1 MITNMSK
8 AKSILS
14 EDSSKSEA
22 AEIILPRYLLTDTI
36 AQNKSVATTSRVK
49 SKSASPTRTPT
60 TKTNSKKYKE
70 TPAAPKVNA
79 NEETNK
85 SIIKHH
91 SGDVKVVV
99 IVSVLVTFIV
109 LLYQKYIS
117 AGGNASISNLIQGNF
132 HLAVWTF
139 IILNI
144 ALYHVF
150 G

>member
-1 MITNMSK
+1 M
-8 AKSILS
+8 
-14 EDSSKSEA
+14 
-22 AEIILPRYLLTDTI
+22 
-36 AQNKSVATTSRVK
+36 
-49 SKSASPTRTPT
+49 
-60 TKTNSKKYKE
+60 
-70 TPAAPKVNA
+70 NA
-79 NEETNK
+79 NEDTNK

-91 SGDVKVVV
+91 GGDVKVVM
-99 IVSVLVTFIV
+99 IISVLVTFIV